1 MADAY
6 QASTRLYDVFT
17 AELLEESAVMGDGS
31 PAMGTNGSR
40 TVDAN
45 MDVAIRVKS
54 GQFTWDGAPPTGPEA
69 GAGATAKGKK
79 AVKEAKALA
88 EKLADEADQEERIF
102 KLKDIDFEIPKG
114 KVRFSSSGAVVLEP
128 AGNSVCT
135 NNDYF
140 VYSFVQL

>member
-69 GAGATAKGKK
+69 GASAKGKK
-79 AVKEAKALA
+79 AANEAKALA

-114 KVRFSSSGAVVLEP
+114 KVRFSSFGAVALKP
-128 AGNSVCT
+128 TGNSVCT
-135 NNDYF
+135 NDGYY